1 MPAAIFTELAEV
13 AMSEELHQHDEG
25 HADSHSKRVEENAA
39 LPDVNLT
46 PKAVEMVRKMRDKEG
61 LGAEQGMRI
70 GVVGGGCS
78 GFQYQLNF
86 DSEKEGDRVA
96 RFGDVRVLVDEISFP
111 YIAGTTLDFVE
122 GLHGAGFKFD
132 NPRASRTC
140 GCGSSFS
147 A

>member
-1 MPAAIFTELAEV
+1 
-13 AMSEELHQHDEG
+13 MSEELHH
-25 HADSHSKRVEENAA
+25 HEETEAPKVDTSR
-39 LPDVNLT
+39 LPNVNLS
-46 PKAVEMVRKMRDKEG
+46 PKAVEMVRKMHAKEG
-61 LGAEQGMRI
+61 LTPDKGLRI

-86 DSEKEGDRVA
+86 DSQKEGDRVVDLD
-96 RFGDVRVLVDEISFP
+96 GVRVYVDDFSLP
-111 YIAGTTLDFVE
+111 YIAGTTLDYVE
-122 GLHGAGFKFD
+122 GLHGAGFRFD